1 MRKVLVVSRSF
12 GKYSREPEELLQKNG
27 FEILRADSLEEVE
40 LSDVDALI
48 LGTAK
53 LKGEKLRSSGV
64 KIIARN
70 GVGVDNVDLNVATE
84 LGIPVTITP
93 GANTVAVAEFTIA
106 LIFTL
111 ARRIVEAHNVLWKER
126 LFVPPAGVELSGK
139 TLGIIG
145 FGAIGK
151 EVARRAL
158 CLGMTVIAHDPYV
171 DEVEFAKL
179 SVEKVDLDT
188 LLRDSDFVSL
198 HVPLNESTKNLINE
212 RELSLMKSTAMI
224 INTSRGGVINE
235 RALVEALKSKKIAGA
250 ALDTFAVEPLPG
262 DSELYNCP
270 NLILTPHAGAHT
282 LEAINRM
289 NMMAAKSIVDFFNGV
304 IPKHVANKEVLGIL
318 KKRFSERN

>member
-40 LSDVDALI
+40 LSDVNALI

>member
-12 GKYSREPEELLQKNG
+12 GKYSKEPEELLQKNG
-27 FEILRADSLEEVE
+27 FEILRTDSLEEVE
-40 LSDVDALI
+40 LNDVDALI

-53 LKGEKLRSSGV
+53 LKGEKLRSSSV

-111 ARRIVEAHNVLWKER
+111 ARQIVEAHNVLWKEKR
-126 LFVPPAGVELSGK
+126 FVPPAGVELSGK

-145 FGAIGK
+145 LGAIGK

-158 CLGMTVIAHDPYV
+158 CLGMTVIAYDPYV
-171 DEVEFAKL
+171 DEVEFEKL
-179 SVEKVDLDT
+179 SVEQVDLDT

-198 HVPLNESTKNLINE
+198 HVPLNESTKNLIDE
-212 RELSLMKSTAMI
+212 RRLSLMKSTAMI

-250 ALDTFAVEPLPG
+250 ALDTFSLEPLPE
-262 DSELYNCP
+262 DSELFDCP

-289 NMMAAKSIVDFFNGV
+289 NMMAAKSIVDFFKGV
-304 IPKHVANKEVLGIL
+304 IPEHIANKEVLGIL
-318 KKRFSERN
+318 KKRFSGRN

>member
-12 GKYSREPEELLQKNG
+12 GKYSKEPEELLQKNG